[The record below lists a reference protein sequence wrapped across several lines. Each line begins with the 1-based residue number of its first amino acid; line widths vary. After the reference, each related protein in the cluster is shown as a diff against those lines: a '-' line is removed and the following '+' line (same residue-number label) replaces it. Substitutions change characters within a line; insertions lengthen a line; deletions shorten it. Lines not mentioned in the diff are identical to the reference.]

1 MCLAIIASNVLQDWP
16 LIVLANRDELHNRP
30 TLAANPWSDA
40 DAILGG
46 RDLSA
51 GGTWLGVTT
60 HGRLALLTNY
70 REPGQHD
77 PEAPSRGQLT
87 DDFLRGDDSPEAY
100 AHTVQERSHR
110 YNGFN
115 LLLADASDLW
125 FCSNRGHLK
134 IEQLTTGVMGISNAS
149 LNTPWPKLTRTQ
161 DAVSKYLAQWAVSG
175 APNTTQLFDVMQD
188 TRSAS
193 IEELPDTGVGPD
205 REKLLGSPFIKN
217 ERYGT
222 RCTTLIMKRSDGMI
236 RFHEKRFNAQGLHS
250 GESLWT
256 VHTQNKQFFQGSEAF
271 FGF

>member
-1 MCLAIIASNVLQDWP
+1 MCLAIIASNVLPEWP
-16 LIVLANRDELHNRP
+16 LIVLANRDELHSRP
-30 TLAANPWSDA
+30 TLAASPWTDA
-40 DAILGG
+40 GYILGG

-77 PEAPSRGQLT
+77 AEAPSRGQLT
-87 DDFLRGDDSPEAY
+87 NDFLMGDDSPHAF
-100 AHTVQERSHR
+100 AQSLQASGNR

-115 LLLADASDLW
+115 LMLADSSGLW
-125 FCSNRGHLK
+125 YCSNRGHIK
-134 IEQLTTGVMGISNAS
+134 HQQVKAGVVGISNAS

-161 DAVSKYLAQWAVSG
+161 FAVAQHLAQVGAAG
-175 APNTTQLFDVMQD
+175 APNPGQLFDIMLD

-193 IEELPDTGVGPD
+193 LEELPDTGVGPD
-205 REKLLGSPFIKN
+205 REKLLGSPFIRN

-222 RCTTLIMKRSDGMI
+222 RCTTLILKRSDGMV
-236 RFHEKRFNAQGLHS
+236 RFHEKRFNAQGLLS

-256 VHTQNKQFFQGSEAF
+256 VHTQNKLFLSGAEES